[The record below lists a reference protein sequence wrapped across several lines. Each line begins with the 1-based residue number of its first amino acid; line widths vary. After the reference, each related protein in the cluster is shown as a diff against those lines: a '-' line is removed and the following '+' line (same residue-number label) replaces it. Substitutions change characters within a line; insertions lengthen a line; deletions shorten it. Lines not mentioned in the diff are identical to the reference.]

1 MNGQLGLLP
10 EQSDNKEQE
19 TKMKKLGKIKIM
31 TIAGLSAL
39 AFSVPVVLAQT
50 SGTTQDKQVTRGE
63 RGERHGRGKEWGGRG
78 EGMHGGMFRGITLT
92 DDQKARIKQIGQS
105 FGESTKSLRQ
115 ELQTKRQALHQA
127 SEGGTFDEA
136 STTQKLTEMAG
147 LEAKLMGERFKM
159 REATLSVLTAEQRT
173 QLEQKRAEF
182 KTREGQRR
190 SRKGE

>member
-1 MNGQLGLLP
+1 
-10 EQSDNKEQE
+10 
-19 TKMKKLGKIKIM
+19 MKKLGKIKIM
-31 TIAGLSAL
+31 TIAALSAL
-39 AFSVPVVLAQT
+39 ALSVPVVLAQT
-50 SGTTQDKQVTRGE
+50 TGTTQDKQVTRGE

-92 DDQKARIKQIGQS
+92 DDQKAKIKQIGQS
-105 FGESTKSLRQ
+105 FRESTKSLRQ
-115 ELQTKRQALHQA
+115 ELQTKRQALRQA

-159 REATLSVLTAEQRT
+159 RQETLSVLTAEQKA

-182 KTREGQRR
+182 KARQGQRR
-190 SRKGE
+190 GRKGE